1 MLIVRVVSFKR
12 IPARTN
18 PFLFMDRQI
27 VRKTKKSRQTANK
40 APIRD
45 VFTVMCKTD
54 LGVECVKE
62 YKFHPERRWR
72 FDYAIPEHKIAL
84 EVEGG
89 VWTQGRHTRP
99 QGFLGDIEKYN
110 TATLMGWRVFR
121 TTPTDLYRAATI
133 NMLKMAI
140 NTPFLPKK

>member
-1 MLIVRVVSFKR
+1 M
-12 IPARTN
+12 N
-18 PFLFMDRQI
+18 RQVI
-27 VRKTKKSRQTANK
+27 KKTKKSRQAAN
-40 APIRD
+40 ASQIRD
-45 VFTVMCKTD
+45 VFTVICKTD

-121 TTPTDLYRAATI
+121 TTPTDLYRTATI
-133 NMLKMAI
+133 NLLKMAI
-140 NTPFLPKK
+140 NTPFLPQK

>member
-1 MLIVRVVSFKR
+1 M
-12 IPARTN
+12 N
-18 PFLFMDRQI
+18 RQVI
-27 VRKTKKSRQTANK
+27 KKTKKSRQTANK
-40 APIRD
+40 SQIMD
-45 VFTVMCKTD
+45 VFTVICKTD

-99 QGFLGDIEKYN
+99 QGFLGDVEKYN

-121 TTPTDLYRAATI
+121 TTPTDLYRTATI
-133 NMLKMAI
+133 NLLKSAI
-140 NTPFLPKK
+140 NTPFLPQK